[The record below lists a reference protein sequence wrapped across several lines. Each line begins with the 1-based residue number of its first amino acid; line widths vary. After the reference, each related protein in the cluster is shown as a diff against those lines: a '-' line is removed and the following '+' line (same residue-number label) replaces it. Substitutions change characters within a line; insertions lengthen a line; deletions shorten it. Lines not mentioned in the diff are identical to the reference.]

1 MLRSGRFGGTPI
13 LPGSLCEFKSNPS
26 FILYIIMRKIEA
38 QMIESVKNRQTMS
51 VSNTQVFVSSSQA
64 EFMCVK
70 LYRTIIARVCDTYC
84 EFTFGGFK
92 TATTVSRIH
101 QLTSNLCG
109 YSIGIRKGVIHCRE
123 IATGDDYSWLFA
135 QNDTVKLPR
144 I

>member
-1 MLRSGRFGGTPI
+1 
-13 LPGSLCEFKSNPS
+13 
-26 FILYIIMRKIEA
+26 MRKIEA
-38 QMIESVKNRQTMS
+38 QMLEAVKNRQAMS

-64 EFMCVK
+64 DFMCVK

-92 TATTVSRIH
+92 TQTTVSRIH
-101 QLTSNLCG
+101 QLAANLCG
-109 YSIGIRKGVIHCRE
+109 YSIGIGKGKVQCTE
-123 IATGDDYSWLFA
+123 IKTGTDYSWLFE